1 MQKIKR
7 IGVLTSGGDC
17 AGLNAVIRAVVYRAI
32 LAYGWEVYGILDGT
46 DGLTFRPLR
55 YKKLSI
61 ADFFAPFARLGGTML
76 GSINKGNPFAYKMPD
91 GSVKDL
97 TEDFG
102 NGAKELGLDA
112 LIVIGGDGSMR
123 IVGKLCKGAGMP
135 MIGIPKTID
144 KDTPLTEH
152 SVGFATALDVCTEAM
167 DRLQTTAASHHR
179 VMILEVMGRDAGH
192 LALHTALAGGAEI
205 CLIPE
210 IPYTYEG
217 IIEKLRNR
225 REQGS
230 DHTLMVVAEGVKTLE
245 GRNVTLGESAQ
256 DENIR
261 YGGIGHY
268 LSEKIN
274 SEPDNF
280 NSRITVLGHVQR
292 GGIPS
297 AMDRLIAAGFGVHAV
312 DIMAQGKNERMVVW
326 RDGKVSDVSMEEVAA
341 IGTARVDPRGE
352 MVQTALGLG
361 MYIGEIKR

>member
-32 LAYGWEVYGILDGT
+32 LAYGWEVYGIIDGT
-46 DGLTFRPLR
+46 QGLTLRPLR

-76 GSINKGNPFAYKMPD
+76 GTINKGNPFAYTMPD
-91 GSVKDL
+91 GTVKNL
-97 TEDFG
+97 TEDFA
-102 NGAKELGLDA
+102 NGVKELALDA
-112 LIVIGGDGSMR
+112 LIVIGGDGSMK
-123 IVGKLCKGAGMP
+123 IVGKLCRDAGIK

-192 LALHTALAGGAEI
+192 LALHTAIAGGAEI

-217 IIEKLRNR
+217 IINKLRLR

-245 GRNVTLGESAQ
+245 GNYVTLGESSK

-274 SEPDNF
+274 AEPDNF

-312 DIMAQGKNERMVVW
+312 DIMAEGKNECMVVW
-326 RDGKVSDVSMEEVAA
+326 KDGKVSHVSMEEVAA
-341 IGTARVDPRGE
+341 IGTARVDPKSE
-352 MVQTALGLG
+352 MIKTALGLG
-361 MYIGEIKR
+361 MYVGEI